1 MKKILEEKRK
11 LITCILIVIIT
22 LATIGGIYIYKSNV
36 NEKEI
41 KQLTA
46 RITSVYDDFEKT
58 ENRNDKLK
66 ELKSLNQEF
75 DEYKKTDKS
84 VKEVVICY
92 EDNLTKM
99 KKYFTDEYNKIIGE
113 NTLENSDKEE
123 DKNKITVAKN
133 NLVSLL
139 ETIKKETGIVCSKKE
154 SETYVNRLSE
164 EISSYT
170 ERLKKIEE
178 KEKAAIEQ
186 KEKEEKAKAHYENE
200 FFSVDVPSD
209 WIGSWSVTE
218 EDHSPDGFKYIFSYK
233 GDNNIMAPSG
243 GGAEIYVVDATY
255 GLPQNGKL
263 ISSECTIVGYTSNN
277 FAVFMTEAGAGFF
290 SHGATINL
298 K

>member
-123 DKNKITVAKN
+123 DKNNEYNGWASPSNTVK
-133 NLVSLL
+133 
-139 ETIKKETGIVCSKKE
+139 
-154 SETYVNRLSE
+154 
-164 EISSYT
+164 
-170 ERLKKIEE
+170 
-178 KEKAAIEQ
+178 
-186 KEKEEKAKAHYENE
+186 
-200 FFSVDVPSD
+200 
-209 WIGSWSVTE
+209 
-218 EDHSPDGFKYIFSYK
+218 
-233 GDNNIMAPSG
+233 
-243 GGAEIYVVDATY
+243 
-255 GLPQNGKL
+255 
-263 ISSECTIVGYTSNN
+263 
-277 FAVFMTEAGAGFF
+277 
-290 SHGATINL
+290 
-298 K
+298 

>member
-22 LATIGGIYIYKSNV
+22 IATIGGIYIYKSNV

-99 KKYFTDEYNKIIGE
+99 KKYFTD
-113 NTLENSDKEE
+113 D
-123 DKNKITVAKN
+123 
-133 NLVSLL
+133 
-139 ETIKKETGIVCSKKE
+139 
-154 SETYVNRLSE
+154 
-164 EISSYT
+164 
-170 ERLKKIEE
+170 
-178 KEKAAIEQ
+178 
-186 KEKEEKAKAHYENE
+186 
-200 FFSVDVPSD
+200 
-209 WIGSWSVTE
+209 
-218 EDHSPDGFKYIFSYK
+218 
-233 GDNNIMAPSG
+233 
-243 GGAEIYVVDATY
+243 
-255 GLPQNGKL
+255 
-263 ISSECTIVGYTSNN
+263 
-277 FAVFMTEAGAGFF
+277 
-290 SHGATINL
+290 
-298 K
+298 

>member
-139 ETIKKETGIVCSKKE
+139 ETIKKETGIAMS
-154 SETYVNRLSE
+154 LS
-164 EISSYT
+164 
-170 ERLKKIEE
+170 
-178 KEKAAIEQ
+178 
-186 KEKEEKAKAHYENE
+186 
-200 FFSVDVPSD
+200 
-209 WIGSWSVTE
+209 
-218 EDHSPDGFKYIFSYK
+218 
-233 GDNNIMAPSG
+233 
-243 GGAEIYVVDATY
+243 
-255 GLPQNGKL
+255 
-263 ISSECTIVGYTSNN
+263 
-277 FAVFMTEAGAGFF
+277 
-290 SHGATINL
+290 
-298 K
+298 